1 MLRCWGQLTGTPRA
15 SLVGVA
21 GEPTKWEFGVC
32 AGRHSRTEV
41 GCRIPPPNSENRT
54 ELAAAARPSHAQ
66 KSAKRRCV
74 VRHSRPPRQSIDL
87 SLQPPGCRDTAQAGR
102 LRARNG
108 AYRERGIV
116 MRHDRAMVIAEGM
129 GRSSSKA
136 ISDEALIALI
146 AVRDKNAMRL
156 LFVRHSA
163 RVFRFLQRLVDS
175 AATAEDLV
183 SETFIEI
190 WRQAGR
196 FEARSKA
203 STWILGIARYKALS
217 SLRQR
222 HYDQLDDSAFELVA
236 DPMDDPEVNA
246 QKSKRAAVLRDC
258 LQRLPPAQREILDLI
273 YYHEQSIADVA
284 RIIGVP
290 ENTVKTRAFY
300 ARKRVA
306 DLMAERGIER
316 ASL

>member
-1 MLRCWGQLTGTPRA
+1 
-15 SLVGVA
+15 
-21 GEPTKWEFGVC
+21 
-32 AGRHSRTEV
+32 
-41 GCRIPPPNSENRT
+41 
-54 ELAAAARPSHAQ
+54 
-66 KSAKRRCV
+66 
-74 VRHSRPPRQSIDL
+74 
-87 SLQPPGCRDTAQAGR
+87 
-102 LRARNG
+102 
-108 AYRERGIV
+108 
-116 MRHDRAMVIAEGM
+116 MRHDRAIAE
-129 GRSSSKA
+129 RSCGSSVKA

-156 LFVRHSA
+156 VFVRHSA
-163 RVFRFLQRLVDS
+163 RVFRFLLRLVDN

-222 HYDQLDDSAFELVA
+222 HADQLDDSVFELVA
-236 DPMDDPEVNA
+236 DPMDDPETSA
-246 QKSKRAAVLRDC
+246 QKNKRTALLRDC
-258 LQRLPPAQREILDLI
+258 LQQLPPAQRELLDLI

-290 ENTVKTRAFY
+290 ENTVKTRAFH

-306 DLMAERGIER
+306 ALMAERGIER
-316 ASL
+316 TSL